1 MSRTRSLRSSAAL
14 LPAMPL
20 ALAHVPGL
28 ALANALVLVLVL
40 VLVPAQARAA
50 ESFPTRPV
58 RMVVTFPPGGAV
70 DIVGRILGQRLSEVI
85 GQPVLV
91 DNRPGGGQI
100 IGTELVA
107 RAAPDGYTLLLP
119 SITHSINPAL
129 HKALP
134 YDTLRDFRAVSLVAA
149 SPQVLVATPSFP
161 GRTVA
166 DVIAQAKARPGQINY
181 ASSGNGSGGHL
192 AMELF
197 RSTTGVVLVHVP
209 YKGAGPA
216 VVDLVGGQVQLM
228 FTSPLAVASQV
239 RAGKLAAIAIA
250 SAKRTESWPELPT
263 VAESGVPGFEA
274 SLWYGLVAPARTP
287 QASIAVLE
295 QATIKAVRTP
305 ELRDR
310 FAQQGV
316 DPIGSTSAEFD
327 AFLRREVDKWSKVVR
342 ESKIRLD

>member
-1 MSRTRSLRSSAAL
+1 MTRFRKTPGAAAL
-14 LPAMPL
+14 LPVALL
-20 ALAHVPGL
+20 ACTSAPGQ
-28 ALANALVLVLVL
+28 AQVQV
-40 VLVPAQARAA
+40 QARTTDA
-50 ESFPTRPV
+50 FPARPL

-70 DIVGRILGQRLSEVI
+70 DIVGRILGQRLSEVL

-107 RAAPDGYTLLLP
+107 RAAADGYTLLLP

-129 HKALP
+129 HAKLP

-161 GRTVA
+161 GRSVA
-166 DVIAQAKARPGQINY
+166 EVIAQAKARPGQINY

-197 RSTTGVVLVHVP
+197 RSISRVSLVHVP

-239 RAGKLAAIAIA
+239 KAGKLAAIAIA
-250 SAKRTESWPELPT
+250 SAKRTDSWPDLPT
-263 VAESGVPGFEA
+263 VAESGVPGYEA
-274 SLWYGLVAPARTP
+274 SLWYGLVAPAATP
-287 QASIAVLE
+287 TAAITMLE
-295 QATIKAVRTP
+295 QATFKAVRVP
-305 ELRDR
+305 EVRDR

-316 DPIGSTSAEFD
+316 DPIASTSGEFD
-327 AFLRREVDKWSKVVR
+327 AFLRREVDKWSTVVR
-342 ESKIRLD
+342 ASKIRLD

>member
-1 MSRTRSLRSSAAL
+1 MAAL
-14 LPAMPL
+14 LPA
-20 ALAHVPGL
+20 ALPVI
-28 ALANALVLVLVL
+28 ALTHALSIA
-40 VLVPAQARAA
+40 PAQAG
-50 ESFPTRPV
+50 ESFPARPL

-70 DIVGRILGQRLSEVI
+70 DIVGRILGQRLSEVL
-85 GQPVLV
+85 GQAVLV

-129 HKALP
+129 HKSLP
-134 YDTLRDFRAVSLVAA
+134 YDTLRDFRGVSLVAA

-161 GRTVA
+161 ARTVA
-166 DVIAQAKARPGQINY
+166 EVIAQAKARPGQINY

-197 RSTTGVVLVHVP
+197 RATTGLMLMHVP

-216 VVDLVGGQVQLM
+216 VVDLVGAQVQLM

-239 RAGKLAAIAIA
+239 KTGKLVAIAIA
-250 SAKRTESWPELPT
+250 SAKRTDSWPELPT
-263 VAESGVPGFEA
+263 VAESGVPGYEA
-274 SLWYGLVAPARTP
+274 SLWYGLAAPVRTP
-287 QASIAVLE
+287 QAAIAVLE

-316 DPIGSTSAEFD
+316 DPVGSSSGEFD
-327 AFLRREVDKWSKVVR
+327 AFLRREVDKWSTVVR
-342 ESKIRLD
+342 ASKIRLD